1 MSEMSN
7 ALRQRLAAREDPRVH
22 PDPDSL
28 TAYLE
33 QLLPAP
39 ERNQVLEHLAVCRQC
54 REVVAL
60 SLPQEPVI
68 EDVVAVAVARPVR
81 RGWRAWFL
89 GKPALGLVGSLAGL
103 AIVATLVIEL
113 PRGSVEKQGGQP
125 APLTANNNN
134 VPATPAPTGPEAKQ
148 AEIAPAADALSTVQD
163 KEVHPASPV
172 ANSASGPASVQPE
185 PRAAKAAPKATD
197 SSVSSVGGPYVNTQ
211 MFVNDASNNVVT
223 ASNELPAA
231 PAPRTTSDFQSNLP
245 LSLSNNAQL
254 TTADAPHQTQ
264 SSKPLRILNPAAN
277 LTRSGLTSVI
287 TLGRDAKQIFHRP
300 APAIN
305 PYGYG
310 FTRSAMGGAGQ
321 FNPATEMGPA
331 AEITAAAPVAAKDAA
346 ELEQSH
352 ALTARARSGTSAG
365 KTEEFA
371 YAGANKKT
379 ETAQSAWKVGDS
391 KLLKLDDSGAW
402 TEAAASEGIEFSVVS
417 SHGSDIW
424 AGGANAAMVHSHDG
438 GATWERITLGS
449 SATGTITS
457 IEAGALKIQV
467 KSSSGQNWSSPD
479 GGKTW
484 VLQD

>member
-1 MSEMSN
+1 MSELSN
-7 ALRQRLAAREDPRVH
+7 ALRHRLAAREEPQVH

-60 SLPQEPVI
+60 SQPQQPVI
-68 EDVVAVAVARPVR
+68 EDVVAVALPVR
-81 RGWRAWFL
+81 RGWWSWIV
-89 GKPALGLVGSLAGL
+89 GKPALGLAGSLAGL
-103 AIVATLVIEL
+103 AVVAALIIEL
-113 PRGSVEKQGGQP
+113 PRGSFQKQAGQP
-125 APLTANNNN
+125 APLTSANNNL
-134 VPATPAPTGPEAKQ
+134 PAATPAPPEPGAQ
-148 AEIAPAADALSTVQD
+148 QPEGAPAAGAASTVRD
-163 KEVHPASPV
+163 KEFHEGSMLAKAQNRPAAV
-172 ANSASGPASVQPE
+172 PAE
-185 PRAAKAAPKATD
+185 PRATRTVPKVAD
-197 SSVSSVGGPYVNTQ
+197 SSVGGPYVNTQ
-211 MFVNDASNNVVT
+211 MFANDTSNAVT
-223 ASNELPAA
+223 AQNELPSA
-231 PAPRTTSDFQSNLP
+231 PQPRTASDFQNSFQAN

-254 TTADAPHQTQ
+254 TTADVPHQAQ
-264 SSKPLRILNPAAN
+264 GSKALRMLNPAVSAGHA
-277 LTRSGLTSVI
+277 GLSTVI

-305 PYGYG
+305 AYRYG
-310 FTRSAMGGAGQ
+310 FASSAMGGAGQ
-321 FNPATEMGPA
+321 FNPAKEMGA
-331 AEITAAAPVAAKDAA
+331 APEVTTAAPLAAKDAG

-352 ALTARARSGTSAG
+352 ALTARARSATSAG
-365 KTEEFA
+365 TLDIDGLA
-371 YAGANKKT
+371 VNDRSMKKT
-379 ETAQSAWKVGDS
+379 ETAQPAWKVGDS

-424 AGGANAAMVHSHDG
+424 AGGANAAVVHSRDG

-457 IEAGALKIQV
+457 IEAGAVKVLV
-467 KSSSGQNWSSPD
+467 KSSSGQSWSSPD